1 MLQELHQ
8 RQANDVDPTLRF
20 IDGRSFQPLA
30 AELPYHQE
38 EGPKGTVKLSNLHHR
53 TGLRATT
60 DEGEV
65 TSLASARKTAPDTT
79 ISASQLRSAP
89 RPEIPRASSPQQRS
103 LGSYFTN
110 FGVETGEFRRA
121 VSVRKF
127 PISVFAAPSN
137 PETYLLSTETS
148 STMKFAARLLEL
160 GGVCSSIRFFCNR
173 FMSAS
178 LAVSPDVFARLWS
191 RAQLLGKLGE
201 AGDD

>member
-1 MLQELHQ
+1 MVTPSDEWAGQEWVVNVPQELHQ

-79 ISASQLRSAP
+79 IPASQLRSAP

-137 PETYLLSTETS
+137 PENSFVIDRDQFDNE
-148 STMKFAARLLEL
+148 
-160 GGVCSSIRFFCNR
+160 VCS
-173 FMSAS
+173 
-178 LAVSPDVFARLWS
+178 AVT
-191 RAQLLGKLGE
+191 
-201 AGDD
+201 